1 MRRKNIIRMIAAM
14 MATVMLISVLPLH
27 IAAAAVSA
35 AGTTSIKNGFIK
47 VTVDNASGR
56 FSIRTEDGQ
65 PIRKKDNGVD
75 MIFGGDN
82 PETSF
87 TTFKINGTDLIF
99 GNPYKMAPNWTS
111 EVTPPKVVT
120 GNDGTQS
127 VVTVWT
133 IQGIRISQIITLLLK
148 EDKDQG
154 GNARVQYVVENTT
167 NAKVEIGSR
176 VLLDTS
182 VGGNDGPAFQIGQNY
197 SVPLTVERKLVH
209 EPEKLGYDKNV
220 DEQAYNLHKLPA
232 YWIMRDKLEQG
243 NPSATNVIAYGFNN
257 LFEGGINIVDEMIV
271 GHWANLAGTKWDYE
285 PDENLDYTQDTNK
298 YGTADTAVA
307 YYWEP
312 DAVQAGGQ
320 HTYELVYGLGEIV
333 SPEKVF
339 DVRFLDPTQKLE
351 TNEDETAYV
360 RDGVF
365 EVNTE
370 IENLEMFSM
379 NHSQIDVTLT
389 LENGLSFIDEDGK
402 ELNTRSQKLT
412 FRKDV
417 PPEQAAQ
424 GVEFIPY
431 KPGEVVAAKWRVK
444 GTGKAWPSTRQ
455 YMVTVSSPETEKK
468 LETTISESKELPE
481 AEIRAIYESSRAGF
495 IFLPPVGELRKTL
508 VYALSPEET
517 FSKDEKY
524 ITLNLSNIAAYNV
537 GNEATAAAANFD
549 MYLVNVRN
557 GDRYKVPVT
566 RSVTTQPLGNGFA
579 GDLKLIYR
587 GGEKVKPDG
596 TTLEVL
602 NDSVLPLGEYAVQ
615 LDYKDKTV
623 PELAEAL
630 SFTTSQTFAVTDN
643 EENRVRKA
651 GILAVYKTKLDLNA
665 GAGDKAAFADVLP
678 STYGNLT
685 DAQFK
690 TKLDQDRARFVAAKQ
705 EMVVA
710 SRKLDPA
717 LDIAGALDVSGSP
730 VYVVETFEDEK
741 AFETFK
747 NGLDEDAEQE
757 VVLEVRGKIVQSGTG
772 ANAQYTVQ
780 SDTEPAILNQ
790 SVAYKGKD
798 LTISTGKFPLAD
810 RLKANTDTPFLQAL
824 FVGGDGTLSVA
835 NSGFVFHSGE
845 WTVDFYNGFDK
856 SLGTESKLSDE
867 EQAWEEGRNPED
879 PTLNGTLTW
888 ANGMIGDALN
898 PYRTLLVSYVY
909 FNKHTLFTTPS
920 FSLNGFGL
928 KLNDFI
934 LRQDGVSFGG
944 AIKMFIVDGE
954 VKNVMF
960 NKSGFVGI
968 ESALK
973 FQLDN
978 SIGLFKPDS
987 EDSIKGGIDVTHYK
1001 DPNKYGVMNSYGV
1014 NFEAKLENLFSISAE
1029 LAFKRVPDGRI
1040 IPDVIAFG
1048 SDLPDPGIRI
1058 NPATKISSLRGAVR
1072 ELAMT
1077 IAGGTERLPLTLE
1090 AGIDMEIGQKPA
1102 VFSGNVDLTLKATG
1116 FKVVGKL
1123 GFGEGSKVIPM
1134 LTEALIQT
1142 QWASPMFIRARAQI
1156 DVGGWDIIV
1165 GSASLFIGEN
1175 LEKGRVD
1182 FEGMVSSKIQ
1192 VPRSVPVVGGMGFGV
1207 RAGAN
1212 NDQLWAGISLL
1223 LVTLGIKYYWGG
1235 GISFMTDGSALDN
1248 EALVNLSINDPEQGP
1263 RLLQIG
1269 TGIKTLA
1276 TSWENEEPER
1286 YEIRYTAVADGIDM
1300 IEDSSQN
1307 LGIGGI
1313 RTSNGG
1319 KTHAIPMTGVT
1330 GDALLEVE
1338 YFTTTRPTLSL
1349 KRDDGSTYS
1358 IIFGEASDRNAT
1370 AFEQIIK
1377 APKEGD
1383 LKGDGTTVTKKEE
1396 QQSTD
1401 VRRIYIAIPQEDAK
1415 TGSWTLTSSQ
1425 SVKSKLMNI
1434 PVLPELSST
1443 SLEVNTQDAD
1453 QFTAR
1458 WTVDNASAG
1467 DTVDL
1472 YLSSDRLQATVTPD
1486 EKVDPGIMI
1495 AKGIEIESA
1504 NIDSDG
1510 RASGEMTFDVK
1521 QIAYLGG
1528 ADLRGL
1534 LQQSK
1539 YYLRT
1544 ELKTDM
1550 AFSVLSSEEAY
1561 TLVDPL
1567 APVAVPFVETR
1578 NIGNGMFDVAFPA
1591 IEKTAAEEDDEFTY
1605 IVTAS
1610 DEQGQLYDP
1619 FGEEGYSES
1628 DLKASLKDGKYHV
1641 TVGGWNAL
1649 GTPKL
1654 GPDGKVLRSADGTI
1668 VMEDDDTNETGDKK
1682 VRHSGLEPGKTY
1694 RIGVTVARKPASDD
1708 KGNLRLSTTTYSDG
1722 KLLPV
1727 PTGPVLSL
1735 NNKQVINN
1743 KLEVVTRS
1751 NEVTVNAASDQSNV
1765 VVEASTDDGVLG
1777 TYNLGTTDKMKFNF
1791 AVDGVYAVRLKARN
1805 TSTGDTSVTMLY
1817 ITVDTMA
1824 PMIYLESPSQG
1835 ERVQGG
1841 KALVQGTTMTD
1852 ADITVT
1858 DADSDQTLAQFKP
1871 DDNGDFKHEVPVDS
1885 SRLKTR
1891 LRIKT
1896 EDAAGNVNSAVVEV
1910 LNGDFKLPRRLKMVM
1925 PEALV
1930 AGGEQA
1936 PVQTYVEYTDGTRE
1950 LADSSKMTYSIVNGE
1965 ANASLEQ
1972 DGMLTGKRV
1981 GASLIQADYN
1991 WQGTELS
1998 AMDVVS
2004 VEAPKTGTAPPDY
2017 MDTIKASTIG
2027 TGKKGETRVAISA
2040 AGHKGNM
2047 AGSELAYRIFTS
2059 KEQVMLPTFEQ
2070 DISGWNTLPADKI
2083 IKAKPGEWV
2092 VVAKRTVKEPKLVT
2106 AASAAVKVNERIST
2120 ESEVTSPGSGTGNS
2134 KPPVSNIPSG
2144 PLTVGGVVIDSSIA
2158 AHDLKAPLELDGVK
2172 QEEMLLVD
2180 VTPGANGPTVIA
2192 RPVREALLK
2201 AAKQDQRIRLH
2212 VTGQMQKLRFDLD
2225 ADLIKQLAAKD
2236 IAMDLESDWGSYRL
2250 DWKAI
2255 DVKALEASFSGQKAE
2270 DIKVSLNVGRPEV
2283 VYEQL
2288 AAKLAKEGRIV
2299 PRGTPVAF
2307 DMIASD
2313 GSKIVE
2319 INKLLS
2325 MTTKELNLPQGED
2338 ERSVSTVVVL
2348 EADGSLRHVPT
2359 RFEVREGR
2367 MIAIASSMTNSVY
2380 LPVHHETSFRD
2391 MKNHWASEAV
2401 NDLASRLVVNGVSA
2415 ASFEP
2420 ARSMTRAELAAL
2432 MVRAFGL
2439 KRGVDAAAA
2448 QSAASPFTD
2457 ITAKDWY
2464 NDAVQTATA
2473 YGLMTGY
2480 NGNRF
2485 GPQDVMTREQ
2495 VMVMLIRAYEL
2506 AGHAAPA
2513 ASSAASALEGYT
2525 DVSSLSAWAKE
2536 SAAQAVKLGLIQ
2548 GKSAAK
2554 LEPKAPVTRAEMAT
2568 LVRRL
2573 LVELDLL

>member
-1 MRRKNIIRMIAAM
+1 MRRNKIIRIIATLMAM
-14 MATVMLISVLPLH
+14 VMLISVLPLH
-27 IAAAAVSA
+27 IAVAAVSS

-87 TTFKINGTDLIF
+87 TTFRINGTDLIF

-127 VVTVWT
+127 LLTVWT
-133 IQGIRISQIITLLLK
+133 VQGIRISQVITLLLK

-220 DEQAYNLHKLPA
+220 DEQAYNLHKLPP
-232 YWIMRDKLEQG
+232 YWVMRDKLDLS
-243 NPSATNVIAYGFNN
+243 NPLATNVIAYGFNN
-257 LFEGGINIVDEMIV
+257 LFEGGINIVDEMVV
-271 GHWANLAGTKWDYE
+271 GHWANLAGTKWEYE
-285 PDENLDYTQDTNK
+285 PDENLDFTQDTND

-307 YYWEP
+307 FYWEP
-312 DAVQAGGQ
+312 DTVQAGAQ
-320 HTYELVYGLGEIV
+320 HSYELVYGLGEIV

-351 TNEDETAYV
+351 TNEEETGYV
-360 RDGVF
+360 NDGVF

-370 IENLEMFSM
+370 IENLEMFNT

-389 LENGLSFIDEDGK
+389 LEKGLSFVDENGK
-402 ELNTRSQKLT
+402 ELNATSQKLT

-424 GVEFIPY
+424 GIEFIPY

-468 LETTISESKELPE
+468 LETAAQESEGLPE
-481 AEIRAIYESSRAGF
+481 SEIRAIYESSRAGF
-495 IFLPPVGELRKTL
+495 IFLPPVGELRETL
-508 VYALSPEET
+508 VYAMSPEEAY
-517 FSKDEKY
+517 SKDEKY
-524 ITLNLSNIAAYNV
+524 ITLNVSNIAAYNV
-537 GNEATAAAANFD
+537 GNEATSTAANFD
-549 MYLVNVRN
+549 MYLVNLKN

-566 RSVTTQPLGNGFA
+566 RSVTSQPLGNGFA
-579 GDLKLIYR
+579 GDLKLVYR
-587 GGEKVKPDG
+587 GGEKVKADG

-602 NDSVLPLGEYAVQ
+602 NDAILPLGEYAVQ
-615 LDYKDKTV
+615 VDYRDKSI
-623 PELAEAL
+623 PEMAEAL
-630 SFTTSQTFAVTDN
+630 SFKTDQTFAITEN

-665 GAGDKAAFADVLP
+665 GAGEKATFASVLP
-678 STYGNLT
+678 WTYGNLT

-690 TKLDQDRARFVAAKQ
+690 TKLDQDRARLTAAKQ
-705 EMVVA
+705 EMVAA

-717 LDIAGALDVSGSP
+717 LDVAGAIDASASP
-730 VYVVETFEDEK
+730 VYAVQTFENEA

-747 NGLDEDAEQE
+747 KGLDDDTEQE

-780 SDTEPAILNQ
+780 SDTEPAILNK
-790 SVAYKGKD
+790 SVAYSGKD
-798 LTISTGKFPLAD
+798 LTISTGNFPLAKD
-810 RLKANTDTPFLQAL
+810 LRANTDTPFLQTL

-856 SLGTESKLSDE
+856 SLGTESKLTDE

-888 ANGMIGDALN
+888 ANGMLGDALN
-898 PYRTLLVSYVY
+898 PYRNLLVSYVY
-909 FNKHTLFTTPS
+909 FNKHTLFSTPT

-928 KLNDFI
+928 KLNDFV

-944 AIKMFIVDGE
+944 AMKMFIVNGE
-954 VKNVMF
+954 VSNVMF
-960 NKSGFVGI
+960 NQSGFVGI
-968 ESALK
+968 DSSLAFE
-973 FQLDN
+973 LDN
-978 SIGLFKPDS
+978 RIGLFKPDS
-987 EDSIKGGIDVTHYK
+987 EDSVKGGINVTHYK

-1048 SDLPDPGIRI
+1048 SDLPDPGIMI
-1058 NPATKISSLRGAVR
+1058 NPATKISSIRGAIR

-1090 AGIDMEIGQKPA
+1090 AGIDMELGQKPA
-1102 VFSGNVDLTLKATG
+1102 VFSGSVDLTLKATG

-1134 LTEALIQT
+1134 LTEALVQT

-1192 VPRSVPVVGGMGFGV
+1192 IPSSVPVVGGLGFGT
-1207 RAGAN
+1207 RAGVN
-1212 NDQLWAGISLL
+1212 NDELWAGISLL
-1223 LVTLGIKYYWGG
+1223 FLTLGIKYYWGG
-1235 GISFMTDGSALDN
+1235 GISFLTDGSALDD
-1248 EALVNLSINDPEQGP
+1248 EALAHLAINDPEQGP

-1269 TGIKTLA
+1269 TGIETLA

-1286 YEIRYTAVADGIDM
+1286 YEIRYTAVGDGIDM

-1319 KTHAIPMTGVT
+1319 KTHVIPMSGVT
-1330 GDALLEVE
+1330 GDALLELE
-1338 YFTTTRPTLSL
+1338 YFTTTRPTLTL
-1349 KRDDGSTYS
+1349 KRDDGSTYD
-1358 IIFGEASDRNAT
+1358 IVYGEATDRNAT

-1383 LKGDGTTVTKKEE
+1383 LKSDGTTVTKKEE
-1396 QQSTD
+1396 LQGTD
-1401 VRRIYIAIPQEDAK
+1401 IRRIYVAIPQEDAK

-1443 SLEVNTQDAD
+1443 ELAIDTQDAD
-1453 QFTAR
+1453 QFTAT
-1458 WTVDNASAG
+1458 WTVDNASPG

-1472 YLSSDRLQATVTPD
+1472 YLSSDRLQATPTPD
-1486 EKVDPGIMI
+1486 ESIDPGIMI

-1504 NIDSDG
+1504 DIGADG

-1528 ADLRGL
+1528 VDLRGL
-1534 LQQSK
+1534 LQQGT

-1550 AFSVLSSEEAY
+1550 AFSVLSSQEGY
-1561 TLVDPL
+1561 TLVDPF
-1567 APVAVPFVETR
+1567 APNAVPVVETR
-1578 NIGNGMFDVAFPA
+1578 SIGNGQFEVAFPA
-1591 IEKTAAEEDDEFTY
+1591 ITKTAEEEAEEFTY
-1605 IVTAS
+1605 ILTAS
-1610 DEQGQLYDP
+1610 DEQGHLYDP

-1628 DLKASLKDGKYHV
+1628 ELKTTLKDGKYHV

-1654 GPDGKVLRSADGTI
+1654 GADGKVQRNADGTI
-1668 VMEDDDTNETGDKK
+1668 AMEDKE
-1682 VRHSGLEPGKTY
+1682 VRHSGLEPGKSY
-1694 RIGVTVARKPASDD
+1694 RIGVTIARQPASDEQA
-1708 KGNLRLSTTTYSDG
+1708 NLRLSTTTYSG
-1722 KLLPV
+1722 SKLLPA

-1735 NNKQVINN
+1735 DNKQVVNN
-1743 KLEVVTRS
+1743 KYEVITSS
-1751 NEVTVNAASDQSNV
+1751 NQITVNVASNQPNV
-1765 VVEASTDDGVLG
+1765 VVEASTDDGS
-1777 TYNLGTTDKMKFNF
+1777 LGTTNLVTTDKLKFNF
-1791 AVDGVYAVRLKARN
+1791 EVDGVYAVQLKARN
-1805 TSTGDTSVTMLY
+1805 TNTGDTSVTMLY
-1817 ITVDTMA
+1817 VTIDTTA
-1824 PMIYLESPSQG
+1824 PMIYLDSPSQG
-1835 ERVQGG
+1835 ERAQGG
-1841 KALVQGTTMTD
+1841 VALVQGTTMTD
-1852 ADITVT
+1852 AQVTVT
-1858 DADSDQTLAQFKP
+1858 DADSDQELAQFKP
-1871 DDNGDFKHEVPVDS
+1871 DENGVFKYEVPIDAN
-1885 SRLKTR
+1885 RMKTR

-1910 LNGDFKLPRRLKMVM
+1910 LNDDFKLPRRLKLVM
-1925 PEALV
+1925 PEELV

-1936 PVQTYVEYTDGTRE
+1936 TVQTYVEYTDGTRE
-1950 LADSSKMTYSIVNGE
+1950 LADNDSITYSVVMGE
-1965 ANASLEQ
+1965 ANAAVQ
-1972 DGMLTGKRV
+1972 DDGLLDGKRV
-1981 GASLIQADYN
+1981 GAALIQADYT

-1998 AMDVVS
+1998 TTDIVS
-2004 VEAPKTGTAPPDY
+2004 VVAPKTGAAPPDY

-2027 TGKKGETRVAISA
+2027 TGKKGETRVSISA

-2047 AGSELAYRIFTS
+2047 VGSELAYRIFT
-2059 KEQVMLPTFEQ
+2059 EQLQVMLPTFEQ
-2070 DISGWNTLPADKI
+2070 DISGWNTLPSDKV

-2092 VVAKRTVKEPKLVT
+2092 VIAKRTTSEPKLTT
-2106 AASAAVKVNERIST
+2106 ASSAAVKVNERISSSV
-2120 ESEVTSPGSGTGNS
+2120 EPSAPSSGGS
-2134 KPPVSNIPSG
+2134 KPPASNVPVG
-2144 PLTVGGVVIDSSIA
+2144 PLTVGGVAIDSA
-2158 AHDLKAPLELDGVK
+2158 VGGKDMKVPLELDAVQKDGL
-2172 QEEMLLVD
+2172 LLVD
-2180 VTPGANGPTVIA
+2180 VTPGVSGPTVVA
-2192 RPVREALLK
+2192 HPVREALLD
-2201 AAKQDQRIRLH
+2201 AVKQGQRIRLH
-2212 VTGQMQKLRFDLD
+2212 VAGQLEQLRFELD

-2236 IAMDLESDWGSYRL
+2236 ISMDLESDWGSYRL
-2250 DWKAI
+2250 DWNAI
-2255 DVKALEASFSGQKAE
+2255 DLNALEAAFPTQKAE
-2270 DIKVSLNVGRPEV
+2270 DIKVSLNVGKPDQA
-2283 VYEQL
+2283 YERL
-2288 AAKLAKEGRIV
+2288 AAKLASEGRTI

-2307 DMIASD
+2307 NMTASD
-2313 GSKIVE
+2313 GTKSIE
-2319 INKLLS
+2319 IGKLLK
-2325 MTTKELNLPQGED
+2325 MTTKELYLPEGED

-2348 EADGSLRHVPT
+2348 ESDGSLRHVPT

-2367 MIAIASSMTNSVY
+2367 MVAIASSLTNSVY
-2380 LPVHHETSFRD
+2380 LPIRYDTAFSD
-2391 MKNHWASEAV
+2391 MKGHWASEAV
-2401 NDLASRLVVNGVSA
+2401 HDLASRLVVNGVSSA
-2415 ASFEP
+2415 RYEP
-2420 ARSMTRAELAAL
+2420 SRSMTRAELAAL

-2439 KRGVDAAAA
+2439 KPDTGV
-2448 QSAASPFTD
+2448 SSPFAD
-2457 ITAKDWY
+2457 VKAADWY
-2464 NDAVQTATA
+2464 NDVVQTATA

-2480 NGNRF
+2480 SGNRF
-2485 GPQDVMTREQ
+2485 GPQDAMTREQ
-2495 VMVMLIRAYEL
+2495 VMVMLIRAYEM
-2506 AGHAAPA
+2506 AGHTAPA
-2513 ASSAASALEGYT
+2513 VSSAASSLEGYT
-2525 DVSSLSAWAKE
+2525 DASTLSDWAKD

-2548 GKSAAK
+2548 GKSATT

-2573 LVELDLL
+2573 VVELDLL

>member
-14 MATVMLISVLPLH
+14 MAAVMLISMLPLH

-87 TTFKINGTDLIF
+87 TTFKINGVDLIF

-133 IQGIRISQIITLLLK
+133 VQGIRISQVITLLLK

-209 EPEKLGYDKNV
+209 EPEKLGYNKNV

-232 YWIMRDKLEQG
+232 YWVMRDKLEPG

-351 TNEDETAYV
+351 TNEDETGYV

-389 LENGLSFIDEDGK
+389 LENGLNFVDEDGK

-468 LETTISESKELPE
+468 LETTISESKQLPE
-481 AEIRAIYESSRAGF
+481 SEIRAIYESSRAGF

-524 ITLNLSNIAAYNV
+524 ITLNVSNIAAYNV
-537 GNEATAAAANFD
+537 GNAATSSAANFD
-549 MYLVNVRN
+549 MYLVNVKN

-579 GDLKLIYR
+579 GDIKLIYR
-587 GGEKVKPDG
+587 GGEKVNPDG

-602 NDSVLPLGEYAVQ
+602 HDSVLPLGEYAVQ
-615 LDYKDKTV
+615 LDYKDKTI

-643 EENRVRKA
+643 EENRVRQA

-665 GAGDKAAFADVLP
+665 GARDKAAFADLLP
-678 STYGNLT
+678 WTYGNLT

-690 TKLDQDRARFVAAKQ
+690 TRLDQDRARFVAAKQ
-705 EMVVA
+705 EMVAA

-717 LDIAGALDVSGSP
+717 LDIAGALDASGTP
-730 VYVVETFEDEK
+730 VYAVETFEDEK

-747 NGLDEDAEQE
+747 EGLDEDAEQE

-772 ANAQYTVQ
+772 ANAQFTVQ

-810 RLKANTDTPFLQAL
+810 RLRANTDTPFLQAL

-960 NKSGFVGI
+960 NQSGFVGI

-978 SIGLFKPDS
+978 SIGLFKPGS

-1077 IAGGTERLPLTLE
+1077 IAGGTDRLPLTLE

-1102 VFSGNVDLTLKATG
+1102 VFSGSVDLTLKATG

-1142 QWASPMFIRARAQI
+1142 QWVSPMFIRARAQI
-1156 DVGGWDIIV
+1156 DVGGWDVIV

-1223 LVTLGIKYYWGG
+1223 FLTLGIKYYWGG

-1248 EALVNLSINDPEQGP
+1248 EALAHLAINDPEQGP

-1286 YEIRYTAVADGIDM
+1286 YEIRYTAIEDGIDM

-1313 RTSNGG
+1313 RTSNAG
-1319 KTHAIPMTGVT
+1319 KTHVIPMNEVT

-1338 YFTTTRPTLSL
+1338 YFTTTRPTLTL
-1349 KRDDGSTYS
+1349 KRADGSTYN
-1358 IIFGEASDRNAT
+1358 IVFGEATDKNAT

-1401 VRRIYIAIPQEDAK
+1401 VRRVYIAIPQEDAK

-1443 SLEVNTQDAD
+1443 ALEMNPQDAD

-1472 YLSSDRLQATVTPD
+1472 YLSSDSLQAAVTPD

-1504 NIDSDG
+1504 DIDADD

-1521 QIAYLGG
+1521 KIAYLGG

-1534 LQQSK
+1534 LQQGK

-1550 AFSVLSSEEAY
+1550 AFSVLSSEESY

-1567 APVAVPFVETR
+1567 APMAVPSVETR
-1578 NIGNGMFDVAFPA
+1578 SIGNGMFEIAFPA
-1591 IEKTAAEEDDEFTY
+1591 MSKTAAEEADEFMY

-1654 GPDGKVLRSADGTI
+1654 GPDGKILRNTDGTI
-1668 VMEDDDTNETGDKK
+1668 VMEDDTNKTEDKNI
-1682 VRHSGLEPGKTY
+1682 RHSGLEPGKTY
-1694 RIGVTVARKPASDD
+1694 RMGVTIARKPVSDD
-1708 KGNLRLSTTTYSDG
+1708 QGNLRLSTTTYSDG

-1735 NNKQVINN
+1735 NNKQVVNN
-1743 KLEVVTRS
+1743 KVEVVTGS
-1751 NEVTVNAASDQSNV
+1751 NEVTVSAASNQPNV

-1777 TYNLGTTDKMKFNF
+1777 TYNLSTTDKMKFNF
-1791 AVDGVYAVRLKARN
+1791 AVDGVYAVQLKARN
-1805 TSTGDTSVTMLY
+1805 TSTGDISVTMLY
-1817 ITVDTMA
+1817 VTVDTTA
-1824 PMIYLESPSQG
+1824 PMIYLDSPSQG
-1835 ERVQGG
+1835 ARAQGG
-1841 KALVQGTTMTD
+1841 ATLMQGTTMTD
-1852 ADITVT
+1852 AQITVT
-1858 DADSDQTLAQFKP
+1858 DADTDKTLAQFKP
-1871 DDNGDFKHEVPVDS
+1871 DENGDFKHEVPLDS

-1910 LNGDFKLPRRLKMVM
+1910 LNGDFKLPRRLKMVV
-1925 PEALV
+1925 PEGLV

-1936 PVQTYVEYTDGTRE
+1936 PVKTYVEYTDGTSE
-1950 LADSSKMTYSIVNGE
+1950 LVDSSKMKYSIINGD

-1972 DGMLTGKRV
+1972 GGMLTGKRV

-1998 AMDVVS
+1998 TMDVVS

-2059 KEQVMLPTFEQ
+2059 QTQVMLPTFEQ
-2070 DISGWNTLPADKI
+2070 DISGWSTLPADKI

-2092 VVAKRTVKEPKLVT
+2092 VIAKRTVKEPKLVT
-2106 AASAAVKVNERIST
+2106 AASAAVKVNERISADAD
-2120 ESEVTSPGSGTGNS
+2120 VTTPIGNR
-2134 KPPVSNIPSG
+2134 KPPASNIPSG
-2144 PLTVGGVVIDSSIA
+2144 PLTVGGIVIDSKA
-2158 AHDLKAPLELDGVK
+2158 AGRDLKAPLELNGVK
-2172 QEEMLLVD
+2172 QEGLLLVD
-2180 VTPGANGPTVIA
+2180 VTPGANGPTVLA
-2192 RPVREALLK
+2192 HPVREALLE

-2212 VTGQMQKLRFDLD
+2212 VTGQMEKLRFDLD
-2225 ADLIKQLAAKD
+2225 ADLIKQLAAKN

-2250 DWKAI
+2250 NWKSL
-2255 DVKALEASFSGQKAE
+2255 DVKALEAAFPGRKAE
-2270 DIKVSLNVGRPEV
+2270 DIKVSINVGKPGAS
-2283 VYEQL
+2283 YEQQ

-2307 DMIASD
+2307 DMTASD

-2338 ERSVSTVVVL
+2338 ERSVSTVVIL

-2367 MIAIASSMTNSVY
+2367 MIAMASSMTNSVY
-2380 LPVHHETSFRD
+2380 LPVHNEASFRD
-2391 MKNHWASEAV
+2391 MKNHWAAEAV

-2415 ASFEP
+2415 TNFEP

-2439 KRGVDAAAA
+2439 KPGADAAQGAVV
-2448 QSAASPFTD
+2448 QFTD
-2457 ITAKDWY
+2457 VDVKDWY
-2464 NDAVQTATA
+2464 NDVVTTATT

-2480 NGNRF
+2480 SGNRF

-2495 VMVMLIRAYEL
+2495 VMVMLIRAYEM
-2506 AGHAAPA
+2506 AGHTAPA
-2513 ASSAASALEGYT
+2513 ASSAVSALEGYT
-2525 DVSSLSAWAKE
+2525 DVSNLSGWAKD

-2548 GKSAAK
+2548 GKSATE

-2573 LVELDLL
+2573 LVELDLM